1 MALTELF
8 TTLDAIAAAG
18 KALTQQTSA
27 FHSARR
33 LAGQRGTPSYVPQSV
48 RGGPVLEGEGPSNA
62 RSYTQMLGALA
73 ARLAPRAKDETPR
86 TAEPARAQQS
96 EAEQGRKQEELTRAL
111 GRVAEIL
118 ERGFEGPAA
127 KRADAEAVGPK
138 PLPEAIPKP
147 PGTPTGRGW
156 NLLEFAPGHEEATSK
171 KAGRGPEYPEGPDPE
186 ARKLLAPEPEPEHK
200 RQSWRHDLARRR
212 EQLDRPP
219 AAPPPIAPPPPPP
232 APPGMADW
240 LAANPRPASGNR
252 PTSWGS
258 EAAAK
263 WQAEHDAE
271 VQRRSA
277 RPAAPPPIAP
287 PPPPPATADRAAPA
301 VPSPPPPTEPLRSKK
316 EGRGPL
322 PRWQQ
327 ERRDS
332 YQPAPLRPP
341 PPPPPPPP
349 IVATDT
355 PEDPDDR
362 RDRLLQAS
370 GLPPQRR
377 RRVNR
382 AATPGPHPRPLGQVA
397 ATVAGPAGGAAPGAA
412 VGTAV
417 GAAGTAV
424 AAGASGS
431 AGAAA
436 AGGATAGASA
446 LGAAFKTLAPPVI
459 KITAGLL
466 AAASASEKF
475 GTAVMESNRKFA
487 IYNATVAATFARL
500 DYSARRMTSRTA
512 QGSAGTTSLLGS
524 QLQKLRE
531 GLQPI
536 EQAGRQMLN
545 LVGSAVVGVGRLVAF
560 AIQVNPVFIVLKTV
574 LNGIDRFIKW
584 AMGEDG
590 NPKNAYMKH
599 LERLKQWPAAPAP
612 GQNTPRNQ
620 RPQV

>member
-138 PLPEAIPKP
+138 PLPESIPKP

-156 NLLEFAPGHEEATSK
+156 NLLEFAPGHEEVTSK

-212 EQLDRPP
+212 EQLDQPP

-232 APPGMADW
+232 APSMADW

-301 VPSPPPPTEPLRSKK
+301 VPPPPPPPEPLRSKK

-332 YQPAPLRPP
+332 YQPSPLRPP

-349 IVATDT
+349 VVATDT

-370 GLPPQRR
+370 GLPPQQR

-397 ATVAGPAGGAAPGAA
+397 ATVAGPAAGAAPGAA
-412 VGTAV
+412 GVGAKAV
-417 GAAGTAV
+417 GAAAT
-424 AAGASGS
+424 AAGVAGGAG

-436 AGGATAGASA
+436 GAAGAGLVK
-446 LGAAFKTLAPPVI
+446 LGASLIPVVGVVV
-459 KITAGLL
+459 KVTAGLL
-466 AAASASEKF
+466 AVAGASEKL
-475 GTAVMESNRKFA
+475 GTAILEGQRNLRL
-487 IYNATVAATFARL
+487 YNATIAMTFARL
-500 DYSARRMTSRTA
+500 DYSQRRMAMRTA
-512 QGSAGTTSLLGS
+512 QGTAGTTTLLGG

-531 GLQPI
+531 DLQPI
-536 EQAGRQMLN
+536 QQAGRQMLN
-545 LVGSAVVGVGRLVAF
+545 LVGSALVGVGRLVAF
-560 AIQVNPVFIVLKTV
+560 VIQVNPVFIVIKSV
-574 LNGIDRFIKW
+574 LNAVDGFIKW
-584 AMGEDG
+584 FMNEPQESR
-590 NPKNAYMKH
+590 NPYINH
-599 LERLKQWPAAPAP
+599 LERLRRQ
-612 GQNTPRNQ
+612 GNTPPSKNGPRNQ

>member
-156 NLLEFAPGHEEATSK
+156 NLLEFAPGHEEVTSK

-200 RQSWRHDLARRR
+200 RQSWRHDLARRQ
-212 EQLDRPP
+212 EQLDQPEEYAPEGSKNWTEHQRQQLLKPDRPAPP
-219 AAPPPIAPPPPPP
+219 APKPAPPSMADVWGPAPQLAEQSELPSKRARRENPPRPLAPPPRPIAPPPP
-232 APPGMADW
+232 
-240 LAANPRPASGNR
+240 
-252 PTSWGS
+252 
-258 EAAAK
+258 
-263 WQAEHDAE
+263 
-271 VQRRSA
+271 
-277 RPAAPPPIAP
+277 APPPIV
-287 PPPPPATADRAAPA
+287 ATDTP
-301 VPSPPPPTEPLRSKK
+301 EPLRSKK

-341 PPPPPPPP
+341 PPPPAPPPV
-349 IVATDT
+349 VATDT
-355 PEDPDDR
+355 PEEPDDR
-362 RDRLLQAS
+362 RDRLLQAG
-370 GLPPQRR
+370 GLPPVRR

-397 ATVAGPAGGAAPGAA
+397 AAVAGPAAGAAPGAA
-412 VGTAV
+412 GVGAKAV
-417 GAAGTAV
+417 GAAATAAGV
-424 AAGASGS
+424 AGGAGAGAAAGAAGASS
-431 AGAAA
+431 
-436 AGGATAGASA
+436 
-446 LGAAFKTLAPPVI
+446 LGAALKMLGAPVV
-459 KITAGLL
+459 KIAAGLL
-466 AAASASEKF
+466 AAAAASEKF
-475 GTAVMESNRKFA
+475 GTAVLEGQRKLQV
-487 IYNATVAATFARL
+487 YNAAIAATFYRL
-500 DYSARRMTSRTA
+500 DYARRRMDARTA
-512 QGSAGTTSLLGS
+512 QGTSGSTSMLGS
-524 QLQKLRE
+524 ALKDLRE
-531 GLQPI
+531 EMQPLQ
-536 EQAGRQMLN
+536 QAGRVLLN
-545 LVGSAVVGVGRLVAF
+545 TVGTIGVQVGRAVVLLVRAVTF
-560 AIQVNPVFIVLKTV
+560 FSGIEAILNAWDDWFNQGKHEQNPFI
-574 LNGIDRFIKW
+574 
-584 AMGEDG
+584 
-590 NPKNAYMKH
+590 
-599 LERLKQWPAAPAP
+599 ERLRAKMQFPQGWLGPA
-612 GQNTPRNQ
+612 GGGGPRNR
-620 RPQV
+620 RPEV